1 MKTLSSRILC
11 IDYDREFLQ
20 LFRNSLPPESYNE
33 TAESVAEA
41 LQKLRTDDF
50 AVVAVELNLLE
61 APGQGFFDWIHANQP
76 LTVCVV
82 LTTLP
87 ADMAASAAAR
97 VSAFDFLVKPVSSQQ
112 LTYTLQRALDHRKLL
127 LSEREARVR
136 LQNLNEQHNQFLATM
151 THEIRTPLTAV
162 MGAIHILQSVTMTE
176 NQSRPILG
184 ILERN
189 ASTINL
195 LLDDLL
201 AHSRSDSAVETPRS
215 TAA

>member
-1 MKTLSSRILC
+1 MKTLTSRILS
-11 IDYDREFLQ
+11 IDQDREFLQ
-20 LFRNSLPPESYNE
+20 LFRNSLPPESYTE
-33 TAESVAEA
+33 TVDSVPQA

-50 AVVAVELNLLE
+50 AVVAVDLNLLE
-61 APGQGFFDWIHANQP
+61 APGQNFFDWIRTNQP

-87 ADMAASAAAR
+87 ADIAASAAAR
-97 VSAFDFLVKPVSSQQ
+97 VSAFDFLLKPASSQQ
-112 LTYTLQRALDHRKLL
+112 LAYTLQRALDYRKLL

-151 THEIRTPLTAV
+151 MHEMRTPLTAV
-162 MGAIHILQSVTMTE
+162 MGAIHILRSLTMTE
-176 NQSRPILG
+176 TQTQSIFG

-189 ASTINL
+189 VSTIKL
-195 LLDDLL
+195 QLDDLL
-201 AHSRSDSAVETPRS
+201 AHSQSDHAAETPRS